1 MAPYYL
7 IHRLKENVLYSL
19 EFFWKYIIIIS
30 SFKTW
35 HYQTFLKHV
44 TSERICQEFD
54 LTTWLSHLQIEVQAA
69 IARRVSVHAS
79 VQLWKW
85 LTNRFAEWGMWAAYW
100 IKVTFTN
107 LLFLHYQ
114 ASGKGCRRQMTSG
127 ANLSALVGVGRRCLV
142 LVNFNFN
149 WPEFALLF
157 TLVKRSIHPVF
168 FISNFFLSNKASKTS
183 ELSNL
188 KASKFEIKTQYTI
201 TGVFIES
208 IPFTFESTVIML

>member
-35 HYQTFLKHV
+35 HYQTFKHV
-44 TSERICQEFD
+44 TSERTCQEFD

-114 ASGKGCRRQMTSG
+114 ASGKVCRRQMTSG
-127 ANLSALVGVGRRCLV
+127 ANLSALVGVGCRWSALVGVGRRWSALV
-142 LVNFNFN
+142 GVGRRWSALVGDYYS
-149 WPEFALLF
+149 LF
-157 TLVKRSIHPVF
+157 FGEYNNPIILYDM
-168 FISNFFLSNKASKTS
+168 
-183 ELSNL
+183 
-188 KASKFEIKTQYTI
+188 FEIHYTYNI
-201 TGVFIES
+201 LLLNRSKINWN
-208 IPFTFESTVIML
+208 